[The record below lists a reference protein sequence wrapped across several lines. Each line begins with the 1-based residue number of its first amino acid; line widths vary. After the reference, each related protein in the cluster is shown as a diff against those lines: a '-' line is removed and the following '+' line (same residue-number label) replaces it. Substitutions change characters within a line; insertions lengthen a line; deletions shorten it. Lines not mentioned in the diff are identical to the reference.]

1 MSLSMK
7 PRVARR
13 LPIGA
18 ELQPDEGAHFRV
30 WAPDRAR
37 VAVVIEGR
45 ATPLNA
51 EDGGYFSGSVAEA
64 REGTRYQ
71 FKLDDD
77 DLLLPDPAS
86 RYQPE
91 GPHGPSAIVD
101 PSRFAW
107 TDHGWRGGALE
118 GQVLYE
124 LHVGTF
130 TREGTLR
137 AAAEQL
143 TELKALGVTMIELM
157 PLAEFPGRFGWG
169 YDGVDWF
176 APTRLY
182 GVPDDLRAFVD
193 RAHGIGLGVMLDV
206 VYNHW
211 GPDGN
216 YLKLFAKDYFTD
228 KHANEWGEAINFDG
242 PNAGPVREM
251 VIANVQYWI
260 DEFRIDGFRLDA
272 TQQIFDSSPDHI
284 VSALTR
290 RAHETAAARQRQCL
304 VMAENEKQEAWLMR
318 VPGTAAM
325 DAMWND
331 DFHHTAVVAL
341 TGRREAYYT
350 DYRGTPQEL
359 LSAAKWG
366 FLYQGQ
372 HYSWQKHNRGEPA
385 LDIAPAR
392 YVCFIENHD
401 QVANSARGWRLHQQT
416 SPGRFRAMSGLL
428 LLLPGTPLLFQGQ
441 EFASSKPFLFF
452 ADHQGE
458 LGAAVGK
465 GRAKFLSQFA
475 RYAQPA
481 VQTLLDDP
489 SDPRTFEV
497 CKLDFSERE
506 THAGVYRLHR
516 DLLRLRRETPAF
528 CSQRPRA
535 LDGAVIGPE
544 ALLLRCFHDE
554 GDRLL
559 LLNLG
564 TDLTLGSCSDPL
576 IAPPAGH
583 DWRVIWS
590 SDDPQYGGDGT
601 PPFDASQVRLPA
613 HVLLVLAPHVR
624 HDPHA

>member
-1 MSLSMK
+1 
-7 PRVARR
+7 
-13 LPIGA
+13 
-18 ELQPDEGAHFRV
+18 
-30 WAPDRAR
+30 
-37 VAVVIEGR
+37 
-45 ATPLNA
+45 
-51 EDGGYFSGSVAEA
+51 
-64 REGTRYQ
+64 
-71 FKLDDD
+71 
-77 DLLLPDPAS
+77 
-86 RYQPE
+86 
-91 GPHGPSAIVD
+91 
-101 PSRFAW
+101 
-107 TDHGWRGGALE
+107 
-118 GQVLYE
+118 
-124 LHVGTF
+124 
-130 TREGTLR
+130 
-137 AAAEQL
+137 
-143 TELKALGVTMIELM
+143 
-157 PLAEFPGRFGWG
+157 
-169 YDGVDWF
+169 
-176 APTRLY
+176 
-182 GVPDDLRAFVD
+182 
-193 RAHGIGLGVMLDV
+193 
-206 VYNHW
+206 
-211 GPDGN
+211 
-216 YLKLFAKDYFTD
+216 
-228 KHANEWGEAINFDG
+228 
-242 PNAGPVREM
+242 
-251 VIANVQYWI
+251 
-260 DEFRIDGFRLDA
+260 
-272 TQQIFDSSPDHI
+272 
-284 VSALTR
+284 
-290 RAHETAAARQRQCL
+290 
-304 VMAENEKQEAWLMR
+304 MR
-318 VPGTAAM
+318 VPGAAAM

-331 DFHHTAVVAL
+331 DFHHSAVVAL

-366 FLYQGQ
+366 FLFQGQ

-475 RYAQPA
+475 RYAQAA

-489 SDPRTFEV
+489 SDARTFEI
-497 CKLDFSERE
+497 CKVDFSERE

-528 CSQRPRA
+528 CSQCRPSDGGRRA

-544 ALLLRCFHDE
+544 ALLLRFFHDE

-601 PPFDASQVRLPA
+601 PPFDARQVRLPA
-613 HVLLVLAPHVR
+613 HVLLVLSPHVR